1 MQIKS
6 FKELAQAAASM
17 EKKTIVAVV
26 EAQDEHTLEA
36 VTQCTKD
43 GIISPLLI
51 GNAEKIKEILAS
63 LGEKAEDYEIV
74 QSGDFQESLRLA
86 VDFINTGKA
95 NCLMKGK
102 LETGQFMKAVV
113 NKENGLMKGGLL
125 SVVGLYET
133 PAYHKIFAVTDQ
145 GLNTYPD
152 LEGKKKILANA
163 VKVMH
168 AIGVEEP
175 KVAVLSSVEKVN
187 PKMPDAVD
195 AGAIKEA
202 YLAGEFEGCIV
213 EGPISFDL
221 ATDPNSCR
229 IKGYDSPVG
238 GDADVLLAPDICC
251 GNVLAK
257 ALTGMGSATPPG
269 GVYGAKVPVLMV
281 SRSAEASDKY
291 YSIALA
297 AYTAGKI

>member
-1 MQIKS
+1 MKISS

-36 VTQCTKD
+36 VTRCTKD

-51 GNAEKIKEILAS
+51 GNEGKIREILAS
-63 LGEKAEDYEIV
+63 LGEKAEEYEIV
-74 QSGDFQESLRLA
+74 DSPISGVLRLA
-86 VDFINTGKA
+86 VEFINAGRA

-125 SVVGLYET
+125 SVVGLYEMET
-133 PAYHKIFAVTDQ
+133 YPKIFAVSDQ

-152 LEGKKKILANA
+152 LEAKKKILANA

-202 YLAGEFEGCIV
+202 YLAGEFDRCIV

-221 ATDPNSCR
+221 ATDPNSCK

-238 GDADVLLAPDICC
+238 GDADVLIAPDICC
-251 GNVLAK
+251 GNVLVK
-257 ALTGMGSATPPG
+257 ALTGLGKATTAG
-269 GVYGAKVPVLMV
+269 GVFGAKVPIIMV